1 MKGWKKLI
9 ELMLV
14 FTFLIFVFVHC
25 QDVPRKPGAEIVFDK
40 QSHDFGEVKQGGVFS
55 HVFKFENIGADTLE
69 IGRVRS
75 S

>member
-1 MKGWKKLI
+1 MKDWKKPIQFL
-9 ELMLV
+9 LV
-14 FTFLIFVFVHC
+14 IVFLTFVFVHC

-40 QSHDFGEVKQGGVFS
+40 QSHDFGEVEQGVIVS
-55 HVFKFENIGADTLE
+55 HVFNFENIGADTLE